1 MTQATAQ
8 APDSKSRILTAF
20 QAILTEQRSRAS
32 RVATRAEEVA
42 REQEQAVLETV
53 SQYTADSIVRGLAD
67 LQLDFSAIITD
78 LAERLTTET
87 TKLDEL
93 KRALAAENRHLK
105 DLQRIRVVADA
116 IYLITQEH
124 QEKLGQLDQ
133 QADQSREVLDRQ
145 IADTRKAWQQE
156 QQDFES
162 NQSERLILLTQQRLQ
177 QEEDY
182 QYETER
188 SLQISTDNYEAAK
201 RDTERNIQE
210 STEAKEKDWA
220 ERENTLTV
228 NQKLAESYQK
238 KITAFPAE
246 LEDAIKKAREE
257 GIRDANQDAKV
268 KADLLD
274 KEWEST
280 KQGYEFQI
288 QSLDAKIQKQTDQI
302 TEISTRLQAALQQA
316 QDLAMRAFDGSIKRA

>member
-1 MTQATAQ
+1 MSQII
-8 APDSKSRILTAF
+8 DSKSKILTAF
-20 QAILTEQRSRAS
+20 QAILVEQRSRAS
-32 RVATRAEEVA
+32 RVATREEEA
-42 REQEQAVLETV
+42 AKEQEQAVLETV
-53 SQYTADSIVRGLAD
+53 SLYTADSIVRGLAD
-67 LQLDFSAIITD
+67 LQLDFSTIITD

-105 DLQRIRVVADA
+105 DLQQIRVVADA

-124 QEKLGQLDQ
+124 QEKLSQLDQ
-133 QADQSREVLDRQ
+133 QNSRSRDDLDRQ
-145 IADTRKAWQQE
+145 MADTRKAWQQE
-156 QQDFES
+156 QQDFDTTLE
-162 NQSERLILLTQQRLQ
+162 ERLALLTQQRLQ

-188 SLQISTDNYEAAK
+188 SRHISTDNYEAAK
-201 RDTERNIQE
+201 RETERNLQE
-210 STEAKEKDWA
+210 STAVKEKDWA
-220 ERENTLTV
+220 EREQVLTA
-228 NQKLAESYQK
+228 NQKLAESYQQ

-302 TEISTRLQAALQQA
+302 TEISTRLQTALQQA
-316 QDLAMRAFDGSIKRA
+316 QDLSVRAFDGSIKRA